1 MKNNEKILVTSYASV
16 YARGYVRMNESCETA
31 WFDVTRPRSEPR
43 NNYPGYYLIIYLSVH
58 FFFIFRLVLLVVVL
72 LLLLH
77 PRLLVIL
84 SHCATSILPDSIN
97 YLNRCR

>member
-43 NNYPGYYLIIYLSVH
+43 RITPDII
-58 FFFIFRLVLLVVVL
+58 
-72 LLLLH
+72 
-77 PRLLVIL
+77 
-84 SHCATSILPDSIN
+84 
-97 YLNRCR
+97 